1 MRYNFG
7 MANEVARKLR
17 KTMTKHEVKLWFHLR
32 ELRKQGFHFRRQAPV
47 DGYVVDFV
55 CYHPKLAIEIDGG
68 QHAYQRQRRRDIK
81 RDAYLTASG
90 FTVLRFWNNDV
101 DQNLQGVAALI
112 LHELESNAP
121 HPGGAQSAAVP
132 PRKGEG

>member
-1 MRYNFG
+1 

-17 KTMTKHEVKLWFHLR
+17 KSMTRHEVKLWFHLR

-68 QHAYQRQRRRDIK
+68 HHSYQRHRRRDSK

-90 FTVLRFWNNDV
+90 FTVLRFWNSDL
-101 DQNLQGVAALI
+101 DQNLEGVTALI
-112 LHELESNAP
+112 LHELESKAP
-121 HPGGAQSAAVP
+121 HPGGA
-132 PRKGEG
+132 